1 LQPVVGSG
9 YVNAYGL
16 DITKRKKAEKEKIE
30 LELQLSQKQKMEAI
44 GTLAGGIAHDF
55 NNILAAMQGYL
66 ELSLDDLPEDS
77 TVRDYLEQTLSC
89 FNRAKKLVKQILT
102 FSRKEQQEQEKEPV
116 QISSIIKEVL
126 GMLRSSLPATI
137 KICRKIKADSSMVL
151 ADPTQ
156 VHQVLVN
163 LCTNASHAMRESG
176 GLLEVSLKDVNFES
190 ETRIGDEHIGPGTY
204 VKLSVSDSGC
214 GMEKAVV
221 ERIFEP
227 FFTTRKANEGTGLGL
242 SVVHGIIKSH
252 DGVITVSSTPG
263 KGTTFDI
270 FFPKIES
277 DEIQEPQSSE
287 SNNKEREMILLV
299 DDEEM
304 MVDVTR
310 QILERLGFDVVA
322 KTSSIEALE
331 AFQEEPDEFDLVIT
345 DQVMPNMTGTQLA
358 KSLISIRPDI
368 PVILCSGFP
377 EDVSTEE
384 LKSIGIKEFFMKPIS
399 REEIAVI
406 IRAVL
411 DKNSVTA

>member
-1 LQPVVGSG
+1 
-9 YVNAYGL
+9 
-16 DITKRKKAEKEKIE
+16 
-30 LELQLSQKQKMEAI
+30 
-44 GTLAGGIAHDF
+44 
-55 NNILAAMQGYL
+55 
-66 ELSLDDLPEDS
+66 
-77 TVRDYLEQTLSC
+77 
-89 FNRAKKLVKQILT
+89 
-102 FSRKEQQEQEKEPV
+102 
-116 QISSIIKEVL
+116 
-126 GMLRSSLPATI
+126 
-137 KICRKIKADSSMVL
+137 
-151 ADPTQ
+151 
-156 VHQVLVN
+156 
-163 LCTNASHAMRESG
+163 MREAG
-176 GLLEVSLKDVNFES
+176 GLLEVSLTDVNFES
-190 ETRIGDEHIGPGTY
+190 ETGIGDEHLGPGTY
-204 VKLSVSDSGC
+204 VKLSVTDSGC
-214 GMEKAVV
+214 GMEKEVV

-227 FFTTRKANEGTGLGL
+227 FFSTKKASGGTGLGL

-263 KGTTFDI
+263 EGTTFDI
-270 FFPKIES
+270 FLPKIES
-277 DEIQEPQSSE
+277 GEIQEPQSSE
-287 SNNKEREMILLV
+287 SNTREREMILLV

-322 KTSSIEALE
+322 KTSSIDALE

-377 EDVSTEE
+377 ENVSTEE